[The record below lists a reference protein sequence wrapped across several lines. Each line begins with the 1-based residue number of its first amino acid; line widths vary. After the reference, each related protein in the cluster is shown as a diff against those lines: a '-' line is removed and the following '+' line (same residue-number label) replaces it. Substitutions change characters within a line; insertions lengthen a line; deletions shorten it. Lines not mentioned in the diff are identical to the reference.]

1 MLENKKAP
9 RGRLWLPSRPSGLL
23 LGLALDFAFDRL
35 AGHLRRRIGGF
46 LAALAHAVL
55 EAAHRAAQI
64 GADVAQLLRAED
76 QHHDHQDDQPMPDA
90 ERTHMRLLALR
101 RALLPA
107 RVLFLPLEHR
117 TEGLRAPEYMH
128 VDMIH
133 LLMPHP
139 AGVDDG
145 AKAVAR
151 ARLPRQAPAHRE
163 HPAERLLVA
172 RIGVVQRRQM
182 HFRHDQEVDRR
193 LRPDVVEGH
202 HLRVVVDL
210 LRRYLAARDLAKNAI
225 GVGHFFRAAF
235 SSRPEMPSR
244 RCISASTSPGPR
256 PWRASRIMQWNHRS
270 AVSRTRCRRSPLF
283 AASTVSVASSPI
295 FFRMASSPPANSL
308 ATYDSAGS
316 PSLRSLMVA
325 AMRSSV

>member
-1 MLENKKAP
+1 MLENKKRPEGASGC
-9 RGRLWLPSRPSGLL
+9 RAGPSGLL
-23 LGLALDFAFDRL
+23 LGLALDFAFDRF
-35 AGHLRRRIGGF
+35 AGHLRRRLGSF
-46 LAALAHAVL
+46 LAAFAYAVL
-55 EAAHRAAQI
+55 EAAHRAAQV

-107 RVLFLPLEHR
+107 RVLLLFLPLEHG
-117 TEGLRAPEYMH
+117 TEGLRAPEYVH

-133 LLMPHP
+133 LLVPHP

-145 AKAVAR
+145 AKAIGR
-151 ARLPRQAPAHRE
+151 ARLAREAPAHRE

-182 HFRHDQEVDRR
+182 RLWHDQEVHRR

-210 LRRYLAARDLAKNAI
+210 RRRYLAARDLAKNAI

-235 SSRPEMPSR
+235 SSRPETPSR
-244 RCISASTSPGPR
+244 RCISASTSLGPR

-295 FFRMASSPPANSL
+295 FFRMASSPPANSF
-308 ATYDSAGS
+308 AT
-316 PSLRSLMVA
+316 
-325 AMRSSV
+325 